1 MIKKLLYLPKQ
12 SLLSSLIFSKF
23 CTQFNSK
30 SIQSFYF
37 LAKQFDD
44 ISKISSRNSG
54 IEAIETLMNDY
65 IQGGDNELFIQM
77 VRLLTCKVDSEEI
90 QIANSSLVE
99 ILKVVYPQEDIT
111 KFLFEK
117 GDIGLYAKEMLEKK
131 LEKEGNNRTEKNHLS
146 ILEVTSFFE
155 KLKNLQGDRS
165 RLEKQELII
174 DFLKKIQDPLEIQ
187 YFIRI
192 LSKSLRI
199 GVSEKSII
207 KALTNINKK
216 KKNSL
221 DSLLKNVQD
230 KIFGYNT
237 ALHTDIQIGTP
248 VPPMLAK
255 PVSDFDELLK
265 FLKKYESKKVSLELK
280 YDGERCQVHYG
291 KKKGIKLF
299 SRNLEIQNEKYPQ
312 LVQQLEKYFQ
322 KNNSV
327 EDCILDGEIV
337 VTDSKGNIK
346 SFQEQQQNRKR
357 KQDSNKV
364 VAFDEDNIEKIY
376 LFDILFLNACE
387 QNTKEQL
394 YRKSLIKEN
403 FPIEG
408 PVNHAE
414 SKIFDLSIQKDFDEL
429 KKLVKQYIDQ
439 KEEGAMVKSLDSNT
453 FYDNNGRT
461 QWAKLKKQVLSG
473 GLADTFDVIPI
484 AAYYGKGKRSGVYGS
499 YLLACY
505 DDKKKEYVA
514 LCKIGTGFSDQFL
527 QDSTDRLKQ
536 KVCSQK
542 PKEYSVHRTFKPD
555 VWFQKDAEVWEVE
568 SDSLSS
574 SPIYTIGKMNYSD
587 NGISLRFPR
596 FLRVRDDK
604 TTEQSTKTYQI
615 IEFYN
620 KQQAKPNNN
629 SKDQK
634 GDHGDKGEEEEE
646 GDK

>member
-1 MIKKLLYLPKQ
+1 MIKKLLHLPKQ
-12 SLLSSLIFSKF
+12 SLLQSFIFSKF

-30 SIQSFYF
+30 SVQSFYF
-37 LAKQFDD
+37 LANRLED

-54 IEAIETLMNDY
+54 IEALENLMDDY
-65 IQGGDNELFIQM
+65 IQGGDNELFLQM
-77 VRLLTCKVDSEEI
+77 VRLLSCKVDNEEI
-90 QIANSSLVE
+90 QIANSSLIE
-99 ILKVVYPQEDIT
+99 ILKVVFPDDDIT
-111 KFLFEK
+111 KFLFEN
-117 GDIGLYAKEMLEKK
+117 GDIGLYAKAQLQKK
-131 LEKEGNNRTEKNHLS
+131 QQSQENIPTQKNSLT
-146 ILEVTSFFE
+146 INEVITFFE
-155 KLKNLQGDRS
+155 KLRNLQGDRS
-165 RLEKQELII
+165 RLEKQELIV

-199 GVSEKSII
+199 GISEKSII

-216 KKNSL
+216 KKDTLNQ
-221 DSLLKNVQD
+221 LLRDVQD
-230 KIFGYNT
+230 RVFGYNT
-237 ALHTDIQIGTP
+237 SLNSNIQIGTP

-255 PVSDFDELLK
+255 SVSDFDELLK

-280 YDGERCQVHYG
+280 YDGERCQVHYSQEQ
-291 KKKGIKLF
+291 GIKLF
-299 SRNLEIQNEKYPQ
+299 SRNLETQNEKYPQ
-312 LVQQLEKYFQ
+312 LVQQLEKYFKRRDDI
-322 KNNSV
+322 KN
-327 EDCILDGEIV
+327 CILDGEIV
-337 VTDSKGNIK
+337 ITDSKGNIK

-357 KQDSNKV
+357 KQDSNSV
-364 VAFDEDNIEKIY
+364 VAFDGDNIEKIY
-376 LFDILFLNACE
+376 LFDILYFNSSQHNH
-387 QNTKEQL
+387 QNQIFRKQL
-394 YRKSLIKEN
+394 IQDH
-403 FPIEG
+403 FPVEG

-414 SKIFDLSIQKDFDEL
+414 SKIFDLSIQKDFEEL
-429 KKLVKQYIDQ
+429 KDLVKYYIDQ

-453 FYDNNGRT
+453 FYDTNGRT

-473 GLADTFDVIPI
+473 GVADTLDVIPI

-514 LCKIGTGFSDQFL
+514 LCKIGTGFSDKFL

-536 KVCSQK
+536 KACSQK
-542 PKEYSVHRTFKPD
+542 PAEYSVHRTFKPD
-555 VWFQKDAEVWEVE
+555 VWLTKDAEVWEVE
-568 SDSLSS
+568 CDSLSS
-574 SPIYTIGKMNYSD
+574 SPIYTIGKTSYQD

-604 TTEQSTKTYQI
+604 TTEQSTKIEQI

-629 SKDQK
+629 LKGQKKDA
-634 GDHGDKGEEEEE
+634 DDIEE